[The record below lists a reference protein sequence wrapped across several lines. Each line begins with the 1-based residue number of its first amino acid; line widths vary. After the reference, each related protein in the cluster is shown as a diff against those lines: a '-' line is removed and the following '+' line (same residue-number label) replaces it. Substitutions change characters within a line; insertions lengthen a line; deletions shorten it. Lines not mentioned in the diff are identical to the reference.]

1 MPTEQPAAP
10 QSTTAIEST
19 PSVSLPPH
27 HSTTPSRQTPSTRPT
42 QEVTR
47 PTRRPLPQRQ
57 TTPTRPSP
65 PQRQSSPPLQTTT
78 TQRQPPSARPPQPPR
93 RKPVIVMAERV
104 WPTTSPARPTGPP
117 RRPPQGSPQPPRR
130 PQGPPQRP
138 TEPVGPPRRPLGP
151 LQRPQQPREPEVITA
166 PSLPRLPGQIP
177 SEVRLPLPK
186 RPLRIVTTGAPPQET
201 SLGDSFAQNFGFDP
215 SSIVY
220 ENDFRPVRQQGASP
234 VLAFEVS
241 SSDIQPVR
249 VNPRPPVPHFRRRP
263 AGPRTSGHVRFAH
276 RHIEVDD
283 NDDNNDNDYSI
294 SLNKGKLPN
303 DVLEPVFHPS
313 VPFSES
319 LEPPPMPL
327 PVPMVP
333 VVPLLG
339 GAASNSPLKPRN
351 PPQKQHLPRRPNNP
365 QQQLPGRPNRPPQP
379 VGVNRLGRPQNM
391 PQGRP
396 QNMLQRRPQGR
407 PQATPRPSIRRIISH
422 VSLPDNHP
430 IPVPQFVGPQA
441 LSPII
446 ISLPVSK
453 DGEDMVVAESAQVF
467 TSDGTRLAP
476 ESLPTPPELTTRRR
490 VTGASITNR
499 PQVVPFRGEL
509 PPPIPDRVPH
519 LPQFSPQT
527 RPQSRKTT
535 QQDDPRRRVAPG
547 LLRHQGLSADIGQN
561 RILAVSDFPTTAAAY
576 APTRPPTTP
585 RTAASASEA
594 SNRTKLTILK
604 DERRRRDAT
613 EPLSAA
619 DPPAE
624 ASVGAAT
631 RASPIPICSVLI
643 ALLALAR

>member
-1 MPTEQPAAP
+1 M
-10 QSTTAIEST
+10 
-19 PSVSLPPH
+19 
-27 HSTTPSRQTPSTRPT
+27 
-42 QEVTR
+42 
-47 PTRRPLPQRQ
+47 
-57 TTPTRPSP
+57 
-65 PQRQSSPPLQTTT
+65 
-78 TQRQPPSARPPQPPR
+78 
-93 RKPVIVMAERV
+93 
-104 WPTTSPARPTGPP
+104 
-117 RRPPQGSPQPPRR
+117 
-130 PQGPPQRP
+130 
-138 TEPVGPPRRPLGP
+138 
-151 LQRPQQPREPEVITA
+151 
-166 PSLPRLPGQIP
+166 
-177 SEVRLPLPK
+177 
-186 RPLRIVTTGAPPQET
+186 RIVTTGAPPQET

-535 QQDDPRRRVAPG
+535 VPPPPLPADLSPEMILPQQQDDPRRRVAPG

-604 DERRRRDAT
+604 DVWAILTRDNPSLRPEHPRDDAHPDHAHDHLDRQERRRRDAT

-631 RASPIPICSVLI
+631 RASSIPICSVLI